1 MREFLSQMIGKKVD
15 VFCGGA
21 ASLSGEVV
29 KLEGDVLHLRDDEE
43 RIAYVALEKIVVV
56 WEARDEQ
63 PRAGF
68 FSGTVNS
75 R

>member
-29 KLEGDVLHLRDDEE
+29 KLEGGVLHLRDDEE
-43 RIAYVALEKIVVV
+43 RVAYVVIEKIIVV

-68 FSGTVNS
+68 FSGPLHN